1 MCCKKLKLLLTPAF
15 YWLFAETYIL
25 FVGSCKS
32 HKKPKLILVQ
42 VQDSML
48 RVFYCKVL
56 VKKLATIN
64 HLQVHFIN
72 FAQNTKSSF
81 AYCGSSVP
89 HYSFAMVLLAK
100 NQSNFFFSF
109 SFLLLVT
116 VFSAKIFQHQ
126 LLFFFFFRFQLLAT
140 KLLAKI
146 FYQRAR

>member
-48 RVFYCKVL
+48 YVFYCKVL

-64 HLQVHFIN
+64 HLQVPFYKFCLKYQVFFCFLWVQRSTLLFCYGTFSEKSIYFFFLLVFCFQLQYFQQKSFNIN
-72 FAQNTKSSF
+72 FW
-81 AYCGSSVP
+81 
-89 HYSFAMVLLAK
+89 
-100 NQSNFFFSF
+100 FFFLS
-109 SFLLLVT
+109 
-116 VFSAKIFQHQ
+116 
-126 LLFFFFFRFQLLAT
+126 FQLFAT

-146 FYQRAR
+146 F

>member
-1 MCCKKLKLLLTPAF
+1 MLLLAPAF
-15 YWLFAETYIL
+15 YWLFAKTYIL

-64 HLQVHFIN
+64 HLQVPFYKFCSKYQVFFCLLWVQRSTLLFCYGTFSKKSIN
-72 FAQNTKSSF
+72 FNIYILAFSYGIFNKN
-81 AYCGSSVP
+81 
-89 HYSFAMVLLAK
+89 LLT
-100 NQSNFFFSF
+100 STF
-109 SFLLLVT
+109 
-116 VFSAKIFQHQ
+116 VFS
-126 LLFFFFFRFQLLAT
+126 RFQLLAT

-146 FYQRAR
+146 F